1 MDLPRLCVQISH
13 MRGRKPPIYTRVGT
27 VLHFLMNHFD
37 RVGVEEGERRMTIF
51 SFESGIPACFACD
64 RHSRLSITNQYYKD
78 GNYSLQWDYTENSS
92 VIVTE
97 SIGYRPFQEGTK
109 DQARDSFTIWIYN
122 ASPVEGE
129 LVFEFGRGGQAVD
142 CSFQF
147 GLNFSGW
154 RTAWVAYERD
164 MTGIPHPEMDTVTI
178 RMPMGVQPGTLFID
192 QMMLNTPIDPRFHTR
207 DFQVPLVNLR
217 ADVSANAHWLA
228 LYAFEQLTPKHAI
241 PSAVMQEEK
250 EAFEL
255 MNERF
260 EALFFKE
267 RSALKDE
274 ITLLQQRFAEY
285 GIARKGGIL
294 TGRPIELFFDHYP
307 PLLKEE
313 LKRLSNGVPLSKIT
327 QFLLETAVCF
337 RSCEEAEQRA
347 DLQAMFITVLDYMED
362 QGWTYGSSQ
371 GTVHHFG
378 YNFRDYYPAV
388 FLMRAELQEAGI
400 LERTQRT
407 MRWFSG
413 VGRTHTPLAE
423 VEGNIDIYNTT
434 LHGMLASL
442 LIMDDTPEKVRD
454 LKAFRDWLS
463 QSLLPAPGLRAAYK
477 IDGSAYH
484 HVNHYPAYAVGGFQG
499 VTPLMYVLN
508 GTPFRVSQEA
518 HETIR
523 KALLSMRL
531 YSNKREWLISLSARH
546 PTGKWALDPEPFAF
560 LAESGTPDGCSEVDT
575 EVAAAYLR
583 LLDPGERTE
592 AAHRFKEAGIVQ
604 EPEPNGN
611 WTMNYAALAI
621 HRRGSWLAGMR
632 GHSRYLWANETYVNA
647 NLYGRYISHGH
658 LQIMGRGEPV
668 NHQDSGYQQDG
679 WDWNRWPGTTTV
691 HKPLEELRANVCNVD
706 TFSGFEEM
714 LLSDETF
721 AGGLHLEGHNGMF
734 AMKLHEHP
742 KYEGSHRARKSAFF
756 FDNRIICL
764 GSGIENDNEACVTET
779 TLFQNQLPIMEDPL
793 WVDEAAPIYDFPY
806 FQKKQLDNP
815 AWILDN
821 KGNGYYVPAGQTVSV
836 SKVTQHSKHQ
846 STDVDTQ
853 GDFAAAW
860 LDHGTSPNEGSYEY
874 AILVDT
880 DCGQVQ
886 RFYEQMAHSDTAP
899 YKVLRRDR
907 SAHVVFD
914 AESCTTAYALF
925 EADDCL
931 GIGYVT
937 AVDTPAMVMI
947 REEGGT
953 LTMSAVDPDLRLYE
967 GIETDQYDR
976 SGIQK
981 EVSVYSRKWVHAES
995 IAHAMRITLKGQWM
1009 LSSPDQGIQVLAGE
1023 GDCSI
1028 VELICQD
1035 GMPKEL
1041 VLVPIV

>member
-1 MDLPRLCVQISH
+1 
-13 MRGRKPPIYTRVGT
+13 
-27 VLHFLMNHFD
+27 
-37 RVGVEEGERRMTIF
+37 MTIF
-51 SFESGIPACFACD
+51 SFESGIPANFAID
-64 RHSRLSITNQYYKD
+64 RHSRLSISKAYYKD
-78 GNYSLQWDYTENSS
+78 GNASLQWDYTEGSAV
-92 VIVTE
+92 VITE
-97 SIGYRPFQEGTK
+97 PIGYRPFQEGTK
-109 DQARDSFTIWIYN
+109 NQARDSFVIWIYN
-122 ASPVEGE
+122 TAAVEGNL
-129 LVFEFGRGGQAVD
+129 LVEFGRDGQTVD
-142 CSFQF
+142 CFFQL
-147 GLNFSGW
+147 GLNFKGW

-164 MTGIPHPEMDTVTI
+164 MKGNPHPEMNTITI
-178 RMPMGVQPGTLFID
+178 RMPKGVQPGTLFID

-207 DFQVPLVNLR
+207 DFQVPLVNLG

-228 LYAFEQLTPKHAI
+228 LYAFEQLTPPHEI
-241 PSAVMQEEK
+241 PASVRQEEK
-250 EAFEL
+250 DALQL

-260 EALFFKE
+260 ESLC
-267 RSALKDE
+267 LKKRRVSQEE
-274 ITLLQQRFAEY
+274 IELLQQRFAEY
-285 GIARKGGIL
+285 GIMSQVGML

-307 PLLKEE
+307 PPLKEE
-313 LKRLSNGVPLSKIT
+313 LKRLSNGVQLSEIT
-327 QFLLETAVCF
+327 HFLLETAVCF
-337 RSCEEAEQRA
+337 RSCEEEEQRA
-347 DLQAMFITVLDYMED
+347 VMQAMFISVLDHMED

-388 FLMRAELQEAGI
+388 FLMRAILKEAGI

-442 LIMDDTPEKVRD
+442 LIMDDTSEKIRD

-499 VTPLMYVLN
+499 VTPVMYVLK
-508 GTPFRVSQEA
+508 GTPFRVSREA

-523 KALLSMRL
+523 NALLAMRL

-546 PTGKWALDPEPFAF
+546 PTGKWALDPEPFVF
-560 LAESGTPDGCSEVDT
+560 LADSGTPDGRSEVDT

-583 LLDPGERTE
+583 LLDQGERTE
-592 AAHRFKEAGIVQ
+592 AARRFEAMGIIA
-604 EPEPNGN
+604 EPEPNGH

-621 HRRGSWLAGMR
+621 HRRDSWLAGMR

-658 LQIMGRGEPV
+658 LQIMSRGEPV
-668 NHQDSGYQQDG
+668 NHQASGYQHDG

-779 TLFQNQLPIMEDPL
+779 TLFQNHLPAIHDPL
-793 WVDEAAPIYDFPY
+793 WLNEAAPVTEFP
-806 FQKKQLDNP
+806 FSQKKQLDNP
-815 AWILDN
+815 TWILDN
-821 KGNGYYVPAGQTVSV
+821 KGNGYYIPAGQTVAV
-836 SKVTQHSKHQ
+836 SKATQHSKHQ
-846 STDVDTQ
+846 STGADTQ

-860 LDHGTSPNEGSYEY
+860 LEHGTSPNEGSYEY
-874 AILVDT
+874 TVLVDI
-880 DCGQVQ
+880 DYRQVE
-886 RFYEQMAHSDTAP
+886 RFYKQMEHSDTAL

-907 SAHVVFD
+907 SAHVVYD

-925 EADDCL
+925 EADEHL
-931 GIGYVT
+931 GIGHLT
-937 AVDTPAMVMI
+937 AIDTPAMVMI
-947 REEGGT
+947 REDGGT
-953 LTMSAVDPDLRLYE
+953 LIMSAVDPDLRLYE

-976 SGIQK
+976 SGIQR

-995 IAHAMRITLKGQWM
+995 MVHTMRITLKGQWM
-1009 LSSPDQGIQVLAGE
+1009 LSSPGQGIQVLAGE
-1023 GDCSI
+1023 GDSSV
-1028 VELICQD
+1028 VELTSKD
-1035 GMPKEL
+1035 GLPMAFI
-1041 VLVPIV
+1041 LVPCV